1 MKTYVWAQDAGHAWL
16 AVKKKELDLLKIAD
30 AISNFSYV
38 KGSTVYLEEDS
49 DAPKFINA
57 YTQAYGTAPKTKE
70 GKMWDRN
77 PLRSFAHYGAGTPPV
92 TPAPQPVPANTRHL
106 TDYMDQRSRWMQI
119 FNKPG
124 YTFPLTQEQVKDIAS
139 QLDGD
144 LSPENL
150 HCDGEI
156 SNAQAQAKYR
166 FYKLV
171 AQELENYCGANGL
184 EMPTIYEL

>member
-1 MKTYVWAQDAGHAWL
+1 MKTYVWAQDAGHSWL
-16 AVKKKELDLLKIAD
+16 AVKKKELELLKIET

-57 YTQAYGTAPKTKE
+57 YTAKFGTAPKTKP

-77 PLRSFAHYGAGTPPV
+77 PLRSFAHYEGGATPA
-92 TPAPQPVPANTRHL
+92 PAPQPATAVRHL
-106 TDYMDQRSRWMQI
+106 NDYIEQRSRWMAI
-119 FNKPG
+119 FDKPG
-124 YTFPLTQEQVKDIAS
+124 ITFPLTQDSANDIAR

-156 SNAQAQAKYR
+156 SASQAQAKYR

-171 AQELENYCGANGL
+171 AQELEAYCKSNGL
-184 EMPTIYEL
+184 TMPQLYEL